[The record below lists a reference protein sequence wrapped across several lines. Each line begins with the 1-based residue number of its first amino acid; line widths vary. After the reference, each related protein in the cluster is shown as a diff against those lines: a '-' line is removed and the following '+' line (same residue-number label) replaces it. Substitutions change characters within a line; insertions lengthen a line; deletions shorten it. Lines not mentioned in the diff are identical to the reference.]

1 MVVALLLVLKQL
13 RLLLLSPAPPVR
25 VCIISHL
32 SSLPIGISKAKHAKH
47 AEQIVVVAC
56 RLAKMLRLARFRRL
70 VKRWEEH
77 MNTQI
82 MSM

>member
-13 RLLLLSPAPPVR
+13 RLLLSPAPPVR
-25 VCIISHL
+25 VCLISHL

>member
-13 RLLLLSPAPPVR
+13 RLLLSPAPPVR
-25 VCIISHL
+25 VCLISHL
-32 SSLPIGISKAKHAKH
+32 SSLPIGISKAKH